1 MSYLEN
7 KRKYIIN
14 YRRKNYKTMTI
25 TFRYDTEADVIAFLE
40 AQPSRQEF
48 IKAAVKA
55 AIEAA
60 SGK

>member
-25 TFRYDTEADVIAFLE
+25 TFRYDTESDVIAYLE
-40 AQPSRQEF
+40 DKPSRQEF
-48 IKAAVKA
+48 IKNAVKA
-55 AIEAA
+55 AIEAEQ
-60 SGK
+60 KK